1 MIFYIMVFFFF
12 FLRMRLMF
20 RIYDG
25 WTNAHGWCI
34 ADVGVATGGLSSCKI
49 AGVVVGGV
57 MDALIDLVCH
67 YINP

>member
-1 MIFYIMVFFFF
+1 
-12 FLRMRLMF
+12 MRLMF
-20 RIYDG
+20 KIYDS

-34 ADVGVATGGLSSCKI
+34 ADVGVTTRGLSSFKI